1 MWIDTRDY
9 LPIADGTYLV
19 QTVFGE
25 LTGLK
30 YTLQG
35 GWNTSYDKHGLLHMD
50 SAIIPTYV
58 ARWYEADKPDEVPD
72 EWTQEHLE
80 EYRKGVKK

>member
-9 LPIADGTYLV
+9 VPIKDGTYLV

-25 LTGLK
+25 LLGLD

-35 GWNTSYDKHGLLHMD
+35 GWNTKYDKHGLLMMN
-50 SAIIPTYV
+50 SAIAYTYV
-58 ARWYEADKPDEVPD
+58 ARWYEAEKPDEVPE
-72 EWTQEHLE
+72 EWQAEYLE
-80 EYRKGVKK
+80 DYRKGVSK